1 MAVACDLSLRWIKT
15 MFEYSK
21 EYRTS
26 AFFLRLQQN
35 IFDVR
40 LWRESIKLSGVC
52 DGNVAIAKHL

>member
-1 MAVACDLSLRWIKT
+1 